1 MTLIKSII
9 TWVCL
14 GDQGYVLAHHRYA
27 QTILRVPI
35 SLMVAEYIDVRDAVR
50 SLNDRRALYLK
61 VHNERDLRG
70 ISVINALQRS
80 EDDPQ
85 RVRSL

>member
-1 MTLIKSII
+1 MTSTGSII
-9 TWVCL
+9 TWAHL
-14 GDQGYVLAHHRYA
+14 GDQAYVLARHRYVL
-27 QTILRVPI
+27 TILRVPI
-35 SLMVAEYIDVRDAVR
+35 SLMVAEYIGVRDAVR

-70 ISVINALQRS
+70 LSVINALQRS